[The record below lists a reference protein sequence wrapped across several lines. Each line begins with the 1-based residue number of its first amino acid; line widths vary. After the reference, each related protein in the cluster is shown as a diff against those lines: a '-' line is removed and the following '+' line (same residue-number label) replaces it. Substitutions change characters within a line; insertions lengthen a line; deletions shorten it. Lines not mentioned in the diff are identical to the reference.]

1 MVKYWREVSNVDKR
15 PNPISERSRRRI
27 TEALISLMHQKP
39 FGKISIKE
47 VVEEAGLTRQTF
59 YHKFES
65 KEDVLFQYH
74 EELFSEFIQKLD
86 DTKVTDW
93 EQVVLYFFR
102 FWQSQSD
109 FVELLINN
117 GLVFIMERQYPE
129 FFRDI
134 KRQYLGN
141 TGYSDAETD
150 FIFSFISGALIS
162 LMVDWV
168 RSGEVMTTREI
179 TQLVVELLNG
189 TALNRTLQSVGMV
202 SESA

>member
-1 MVKYWREVSNVDKR
+1 
-15 PNPISERSRRRI
+15 
-27 TEALISLMHQKP
+27 MHDKP
-39 FGKISIKE
+39 FSKISIKE
-47 VVEEAGLTRQTF
+47 IVEEAGLTRQTF

-74 EELFSEFIQKLD
+74 KDLFAQFIHKLEDSNVSE
-86 DTKVTDW
+86 W

-102 FWQSQSD
+102 FWQSQID
-109 FVELLINN
+109 FVELLIDND
-117 GLVFIMERQYPE
+117 LVFIMERQYPE
-129 FFRDI
+129 FFRDL
-134 KRQYLGN
+134 KRHYLGN

-150 FIFSFISGALIS
+150 YIFSFISGALIN

-179 TQLVVELLNG
+179 TQLVVELVNG
-189 TALNRTLQSVGMV
+189 TALERMLKSVGIA